1 MTPEKSGSSRLE
13 AFPER
18 PARGTGRAGFFLP
31 RLFRAPRPDR
41 GPGPSGARPRAG
53 SGQDK
58 QDKPDSRPG
67 DGFTP
72 PIFRLTGPWAPG
84 IHCPRGPSADRSPNP
99 MLDGAKWMS
108 RQPHSPRLLAGMT
121 VLAVLWSLATS
132 ERAQPASGAG
142 KEYVVGIEDVLRI
155 AVWGEPHLNLTVRVR
170 PDGRISM
177 PLVNDVVVV
186 GQTPDEIRQVL
197 AKKLS
202 QFIKEPNV
210 TVIVEEINSFRV
222 YVLGEV
228 NRQGALNFYRPI
240 RLLQALAAA
249 GGLTPYAKKEI
260 ILVREREAGEQRIP
274 VDYKRL
280 LSGESSQENF
290 FLQPGDTLIVQ

>member
-1 MTPEKSGSSRLE
+1 M
-13 AFPER
+13 
-18 PARGTGRAGFFLP
+18 
-31 RLFRAPRPDR
+31 
-41 GPGPSGARPRAG
+41 
-53 SGQDK
+53 
-58 QDKPDSRPG
+58 
-67 DGFTP
+67 
-72 PIFRLTGPWAPG
+72 
-84 IHCPRGPSADRSPNP
+84 P
-99 MLDGAKWMS
+99 MN
-108 RQPHSPRLLAGMT
+108 RQPHLPRLLAGMT
-121 VLAVLWSLATS
+121 VLAVLWSLPTS
-132 ERAQPASGAG
+132 QRAQPASGAA

-177 PLVNDVVVV
+177 PLVNDVVVA
-186 GQTPDEIRQVL
+186 GQAPEEIRQVL

-228 NRQGALNFYRPI
+228 NRQGALNFYRPT

-260 ILVREREAGEQRIP
+260 ILVRDREAGEQRIP

-280 LSGESSQENF
+280 LSGDPSQENF

>member
-1 MTPEKSGSSRLE
+1 MT
-13 AFPER
+13 
-18 PARGTGRAGFFLP
+18 
-31 RLFRAPRPDR
+31 
-41 GPGPSGARPRAG
+41 
-53 SGQDK
+53 
-58 QDKPDSRPG
+58 
-67 DGFTP
+67 
-72 PIFRLTGPWAPG
+72 
-84 IHCPRGPSADRSPNP
+84 
-99 MLDGAKWMS
+99 
-108 RQPHSPRLLAGMT
+108 RQPQIPRLLAEMT
-121 VLAVLWSLATS
+121 VFTLLWSVAMSQGVAPGT
-132 ERAQPASGAG
+132 A

-170 PDGRISM
+170 PDGRVSL
-177 PLVNDVVVV
+177 PLVNDVVVA
-186 GQTPDEIRQVL
+186 GQTPEEIRQVL

-202 QFIKEPNV
+202 LFIKEPNV

-228 NRQGALNFYRPI
+228 NRQGALNFYRPT

-260 ILVREREAGEQRIP
+260 VLVRAREAGEQRIS

-280 LSGESSQENF
+280 LSGDSSQENF